1 MVVAR
6 SHMVGAREM
15 TWMNLDGMEEIESA
29 KKAFYEVKV
38 ELSKVDRELEGFVG
52 DFPRQSIGIKR

>member
-1 MVVAR
+1 
-6 SHMVGAREM
+6 MVGAREM

-29 KKAFYEVKV
+29 KQAFYEVKV